1 MPESRLTIVLLALVT
16 VGMATFLLVL
26 THIVGRVRGSTVD
39 VTPYEC
45 GMKPYKRVSGLRFS
59 IHFYLVAMLFIL
71 FDIEAAF
78 LWPWA
83 VTFKEFAADKLFVLG
98 EMFVFLGIL
107 IVGFV
112 YVWKRGALTW
122 E

>member
-1 MPESRLTIVLLALVT
+1 MPESRLAVVLLVLVAVGMDAFLLALT
-16 VGMATFLLVL
+16 HLL
-26 THIVGRVRGSTVD
+26 GRIRRSTVD

-45 GMKPYKRVSGLRFS
+45 GMPLYERSDRNRFS

-83 VTFKEFAADKLFVLG
+83 VTFTQFAANKLFVLG
-98 EMFVFLGIL
+98 EMVVFLGIL
-107 IVGFV
+107 VIGFI
-112 YVWKRGALTW
+112 YIWKRGALEW

>member
-1 MPESRLTIVLLALVT
+1 MPESRLAVV
-16 VGMATFLLVL
+16 LLVL
-26 THIVGRVRGSTVD
+26 VAAGTAAFLLLLTHLLGRVRRSRVD

-45 GMKPYKRVSGLRFS
+45 GMKPYGRVERHRFS

-107 IVGFV
+107 VVGFL
-112 YVWKRGALTW
+112 YVWKRGALKW